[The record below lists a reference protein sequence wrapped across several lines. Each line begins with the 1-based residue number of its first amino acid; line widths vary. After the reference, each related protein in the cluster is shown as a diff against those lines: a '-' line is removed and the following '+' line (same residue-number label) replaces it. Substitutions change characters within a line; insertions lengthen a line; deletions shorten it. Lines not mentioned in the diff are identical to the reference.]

1 MGLGALGMTGLG
13 GYTMLPN
20 MAAANF
26 QPIFAD
32 ASGQL
37 ANFNMGLHQNFFAT
51 QAGIP
56 HTTLATPVQTFQT
69 APPAQQPSK

>member
-1 MGLGALGMTGLG
+1 MTGLG

-32 ASGQL
+32 ASGL
-37 ANFNMGLHQNFFAT
+37 THNKILESTVCAVSL
-51 QAGIP
+51 
-56 HTTLATPVQTFQT
+56 
-69 APPAQQPSK
+69 

>member
-1 MGLGALGMTGLG
+1 MTGLG

-32 ASGQL
+32 ASGL
-37 ANFNMGLHQNFFAT
+37 THNKILTGSAYAVF
-51 QAGIP
+51 I
-56 HTTLATPVQTFQT
+56 
-69 APPAQQPSK
+69 